1 MSTIMDLKLNHKR
14 EHNTA
19 DLKIYRQ
26 LTYLKKH
33 GIEKYFF
40 EIPKSVLDIVDET
53 IFKVQ
58 NSIIL
63 ILKVGKLMWTE
74 YIDKNVF
81 AALTYFGFHLEQK
94 LANIYKFIVFSH
106 ALFVGRSGKLKVHR
120 ANCQTILLYASRF
133 STDIVSNGNIFF
145 LLFFLWFLSIFDFL

>member
-14 EHNTA
+14 EHSTA

-63 ILKVGKLMWTE
+63 ILKVGKLM
-74 YIDKNVF
+74 
-81 AALTYFGFHLEQK
+81 
-94 LANIYKFIVFSH
+94 
-106 ALFVGRSGKLKVHR
+106 
-120 ANCQTILLYASRF
+120 
-133 STDIVSNGNIFF
+133 
-145 LLFFLWFLSIFDFL
+145 

>member
-53 IFKVQ
+53 IF
-58 NSIIL
+58 
-63 ILKVGKLMWTE
+63 
-74 YIDKNVF
+74 
-81 AALTYFGFHLEQK
+81 
-94 LANIYKFIVFSH
+94 
-106 ALFVGRSGKLKVHR
+106 
-120 ANCQTILLYASRF
+120 
-133 STDIVSNGNIFF
+133 
-145 LLFFLWFLSIFDFL
+145 